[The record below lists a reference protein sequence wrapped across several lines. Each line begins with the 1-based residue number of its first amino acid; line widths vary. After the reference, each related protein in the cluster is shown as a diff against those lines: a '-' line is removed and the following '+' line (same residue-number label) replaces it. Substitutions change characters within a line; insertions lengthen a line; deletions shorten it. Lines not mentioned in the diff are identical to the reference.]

1 MSSQSLID
9 PTNIFVLPAN
19 IAGNF
24 WYADWRGA
32 WQRGGV
38 AGVLGEALRATIGLS
53 AEPFFVP
60 MKSTWK
66 VDAIRALLLRHGVKL
81 WGVGYFH
88 NELFFRVKARQAHWA
103 QYVMLRAGVPLL
115 HGYLAG
121 SRAIPQHPPVTAG
134 GGGWR
139 AWLGRLWDC

>member
-38 AGVLGEALRATIGLS
+38 IGVLGEALQAASGATS
-53 AEPFFVP
+53 EPFFVP
-60 MKSTWK
+60 CASTWQI
-66 VDAIRALLLRHGVKL
+66 DEIRALLLRHGVKL
-81 WGVGYFH
+81 WGVGYWH
-88 NELFFRVKARQAHWA
+88 KELFFRVKGRQAHWA
-103 QYVMLRAGVPLL
+103 QYVMLRADVPLL

-121 SRAIPQHPPVTAG
+121 SRAIPKAPTAAPKRG
-134 GGGWR
+134 
-139 AWLGRLWDC
+139 WLGRLFDW